1 VTVNSTPF
9 NSYNLKLGQNSLQVR
24 VTDSVGYSAMNQQV
38 TVLKQYNYLNIGEI
52 ISVVLTVALLSTLL
66 ARRGSVR
73 FSPAER

>member
-1 VTVNSTPF
+1 MSD
-9 NSYNLKLGQNSLQVR
+9 LA
-24 VTDSVGYSAMNQQV
+24 GYSAMNQQV